1 MCGISGVYQPGQQ
14 QLALKPILTEMGSRL
29 SHRGPDD
36 QGIWVDSRNQI
47 GFCHRRLSIVDL
59 SSHGHQPMHSA
70 SQRYCIAYNG
80 EIYNHVSL
88 RVQLD
93 KAGYSFKGHSDTEV
107 LLAAIECWGLKN
119 TLQKISGMF
128 AFALWDKQ
136 EEKLCLVRDR
146 MGEKPLYYG
155 WLKGAFVFASE
166 LSALKSHPNWNAQIR
181 RQSISDLLRY
191 NYIPAPQSIYDGI
204 YKLLPGHSVDIHPD
218 QRCEPKP
225 WWSLLECDSSP
236 LKGDVSDSV
245 ELLDQTM
252 QQVISEMQVADV
264 PLGAFLS
271 GGVDSST
278 VVSVMQ
284 AVSGSPVKTFTIGY
298 DNADYDESAQA
309 RAIAK
314 HLGTEHHEWIVTAKD
329 ALAVIPNLPNI
340 YSEPFADASQ
350 VPTCL
355 VSQLAKQHV
364 TVALSGDGGD
374 ELFGGYNRHL
384 WAPKFDH
391 KMQLIPLLLRRLAAS
406 SLQLF
411 SPRQWDSAFAI
422 LRQKTRQP
430 GEKLHK
436 IARILTAGNQQQLY
450 ELLVSA
456 WQAPVPV
463 IGQAQWQ
470 DDGLYQ
476 PVWGQDLSYAEKMM
490 LLDSLTY
497 LPDDILVKVDRA
509 AMSYGL
515 ETRVPMLDHRLVA
528 LSRQIPM
535 SHKVCIGQGK
545 WVLKQVMQR
554 YLPSSLCQQ
563 PKSGFGI
570 PIHEWLRGE
579 LREWAESLLST
590 SRLSEQGY
598 FDADVITKLWKV
610 HLSGQANKQYQLWS
624 VLMFQAWLESEEGGT

>member
-497 LPDDILVKVDRA
+497 LPD
-509 AMSYGL
+509 
-515 ETRVPMLDHRLVA
+515 
-528 LSRQIPM
+528 
-535 SHKVCIGQGK
+535 
-545 WVLKQVMQR
+545 
-554 YLPSSLCQQ
+554 
-563 PKSGFGI
+563 
-570 PIHEWLRGE
+570 
-579 LREWAESLLST
+579 
-590 SRLSEQGY
+590 
-598 FDADVITKLWKV
+598 
-610 HLSGQANKQYQLWS
+610 
-624 VLMFQAWLESEEGGT
+624 